1 MGWILWKREVI
12 RFLYIPIWFYSN
24 KPVGKQRPRF
34 SRLYIPIWF
43 YSNWE
48 HGIWK
53 YILYTCLYIPIW
65 FYSNIAAACAVC
77 KFVIFTFQSG
87 SIQII
92 LKVLSPSFP
101 IIFTFQSGSIQ
112 IIIDKFGEVYYA
124 NFTFQSGSIQ
134 MGWILWKREVI
145 RFLYIPI
152 WFYSNLNKS
161 ILFPPFKNFTFQS
174 GSIQI

>member
-1 MGWILWKREVI
+1 MICLKDV
-12 RFLYIPIWFYSN
+12 
-24 KPVGKQRPRF
+24 K
-34 SRLYIPIWF
+34 
-43 YSNWE
+43 
-48 HGIWK
+48 
-53 YILYTCLYIPIW
+53 LYIPIW

-112 IIIDKFGEVYYA
+112 IMGLPQQLERLRIFTFQSGSIQIIIDKFGEVYYA

-134 MGWILWKREVI
+134 MGWIL
-145 RFLYIPI
+145 
-152 WFYSNLNKS
+152 
-161 ILFPPFKNFTFQS
+161 
-174 GSIQI
+174 

>member
-1 MGWILWKREVI
+1 MICLKDV
-12 RFLYIPIWFYSN
+12 
-24 KPVGKQRPRF
+24 K
-34 SRLYIPIWF
+34 
-43 YSNWE
+43 
-48 HGIWK
+48 
-53 YILYTCLYIPIW
+53 LYIPIW

-87 SIQII
+87 SIQIMG
-92 LKVLSPSFP
+92 LPQQLERLR
-101 IIFTFQSGSIQ
+101 IFTFQSGSIQ